1 MGQPTILV
9 LEVSLW
15 DGDKADSLV
24 EHLAH
29 DARVLDVKVLS
40 E

>member
-15 DGDKADSLV
+15 DGDKAAALLDLISHDS
-24 EHLAH
+24 
-29 DARVLDVKVLS
+29 RVLDVKVLS